1 KATGAYAFTLLD
13 EMTHANAS
21 GENSLTL
28 PTFTVNAV
36 DGDGDPASVTLNA
49 SVVDDIPSVTTSN
62 ENFSVDEDDLPAGT
76 DSSKESL
83 VINGTIADNV
93 NWGAD
98 GFGGV
103 TSVSVA
109 GGSPASVDNG
119 ATITLS
125 TVDWQLVVTKATGAY
140 AFTLLDE
147 MTHANASGENSLTLP
162 TFTVNAV
169 DGDGD
174 PASVTLNASVV
185 DDIPS
190 VTTANENFSVD
201 EDDLPAGSDSSKEP
215 LVINGTIADN
225 VNWGADG
232 FGGVT
237 GVSVAGG
244 SPASVDNG
252 TTITLS
258 TSDWQLSVTKATGA
272 YTFTLLDEMTH
283 ANAGG
288 ENSLTLPTFTV
299 TAVDG
304 DGDPASVTLNASVV
318 DDVPVARDNTI
329 TVTEGGVPPFNLI
342 LVVDTSGSMLYQIGT
357 NNQGS
362 PNRLELAKE
371 ALANMIDSYAA
382 LGVDLAITV
391 IDFATGAL
399 LIPQTTDPDV
409 AKASIQGLAT
419 DGGNTNYNAPLV
431 LAQDQLTNDLVN
443 LPDYEHRVYFLSD
456 GQPNVGNVP
465 AGWTSFINASGAE
478 VYAVG
483 LNVSGNAGAIAQLGL
498 VEDNGDSVTL
508 IDDPYDLDATL
519 QATVPQPAMGN
530 VVTDVDA
537 VDGVDNLG
545 ADGLLTVTQISF
557 VAADPSAYVGVADSI
572 VGNVVTFLVQ
582 GGTTGSISTPLG
594 GTLVVNANGSYSY
607 TPPNDVLVD
616 SQEVF
621 TYTIVDNDGD
631 TSSADLSINILDTS
645 PIIANVYEDGLPNG
659 LPDVGSN
666 VTTVAGSLAGA
677 VADSAGVVFSL
688 GSTGGLPALTADGV
702 AITYSVVDGP
712 TSDTLTA
719 KAGTETI
726 FTLVLQA
733 NGGYTFNLL
742 GAIDHA
748 SPSGDDQEL
757 KDLDLSSV
765 IVAKEGVTNVPLIR
779 DFIVQVEDD
788 VPVILATSNLI
799 YSNSSNPAGA
809 TGIFDYSTGADTR
822 GTGPFSA
829 SDSDFNTIGLTG
841 TVGGTAIT
849 SQSVTW
855 VSETASAATFDIE
868 FNYAPNPANPG
879 TTQEATGTLTFD
891 KVNGT
896 YTVSL
901 DEPIEGFSILKT
913 SASLSI
919 TGYETGGSVLD
930 NTQPAVSVAKLDNDF
945 YVQFRSAAEPGGG
958 TGGNNLQAGSSGTTV
973 FSNGELFTQAA
984 SWVSVSNSANGVAGD
999 TIGKGEVLDL
1009 TFHTTN
1015 PTGTVVANPDGR
1027 ADGIFLKFDGINSE
1041 DLVVVLKLIGDGGV
1055 KTTRAL
1061 VISNSDIATAGSSAA
1076 TLAALLAYGI
1086 TLDNNDGAIV
1096 IERNDYNGAG
1106 ENWQIYGAQILTS
1119 VEDITT
1125 SAALNFNSTIGDS
1138 GATNTGSTISF
1149 SGQTDNDVV
1158 KVSDIGLITTE
1169 TNTVDTE
1176 LDFQVGV
1183 KDADN
1188 DATSSTNLH
1197 VTIEAGT
1204 TFTGTANADVI
1215 QGSTASDTLSG
1226 LAGNDTLSGLAGD
1239 DVLIGGL
1246 GNDLLIGGADNDT
1259 YQWKAGN
1266 TGTDTIEG
1274 FVHNFNGNAQ
1284 GDRLD
1289 LSDLLSGESGQAGN
1303 IGNLLNFIDIS
1314 TANVSGGA
1322 GLDTVIKVS
1331 DTSTANPETSTEQ
1344 TIVLQDVNLYASY
1357 AAGNETS
1364 LILSMLGDGTLK
1376 VDAA

>member
-1 KATGAYAFTLLD
+1 VGSTSAT
-13 EMTHANAS
+13 S
-21 GENSLTL
+21 GGISAGNTVFSLS
-28 PTFTVNAV
+28 VNAGSGQV
-36 DGDGDPASVTLNA
+36 TLTQYQEINHDLPGSSSNYASQEELLGTGLVGLKLTATITDGDGDFASTNKVLDLGGKVA
-49 SVVDDIPSVTTSN
+49 FDD
-62 ENFSVDEDDLPAGT
+62 
-76 DSSKESL
+76 
-83 VINGTIADNV
+83 
-93 NWGAD
+93 D
-98 GFGGV
+98 G
-103 TSVSVA
+103 
-109 GGSPASVDNG
+109 
-119 ATITLS
+119 
-125 TVDWQLVVTKATGAY
+125 
-140 AFTLLDE
+140 
-147 MTHANASGENSLTLP
+147 P
-162 TFTVNAV
+162 T
-169 DGDGD
+169 
-174 PASVTLNASVV
+174 
-185 DDIPS
+185 
-190 VTTANENFSVD
+190 
-201 EDDLPAGSDSSKEP
+201 
-215 LVINGTIADN
+215 
-225 VNWGADG
+225 
-232 FGGVT
+232 
-237 GVSVAGG
+237 
-244 SPASVDNG
+244 
-252 TTITLS
+252 
-258 TSDWQLSVTKATGA
+258 
-272 YTFTLLDEMTH
+272 
-283 ANAGG
+283 
-288 ENSLTLPTFTV
+288 
-299 TAVDG
+299 
-304 DGDPASVTLNASVV
+304 
-318 DDVPVARDNTI
+318 ARDNTI
-329 TVTEGGVPPFNLI
+329 SVTEGGVPPFNLI

-357 NNQGS
+357 DNQGS
-362 PNRLELAKE
+362 PNRLDLAKE

-382 LGVDLAITV
+382 LGVPLAITV

-409 AKASIQGLAT
+409 AKFNIQNLAT

-431 LAQDQLTNDLVN
+431 LAQNQLTADLVN

-465 AGWTSFINASGAE
+465 AGWTSFVNASGAE

-483 LNVSGNAGAIAQLGL
+483 LSVSSNAGAIAQLGL
-498 VEDNGDSVTL
+498 VEDHGDAVTL

-519 QATVPQPAMGN
+519 QATVPLPSMGN
-530 VVTDVDA
+530 VITDIDPL
-537 VDGVDNLG
+537 DGVDSSG
-545 ADGLLTVTQISF
+545 ADASVTVTQVSF
-557 VAADPSAYVGVADSI
+557 VAADPSDYVGIADQIS
-572 VGNVVTFLVQ
+572 GNVVTFLVQ
-582 GGTTGSISTPLG
+582 GGTTGPITTPLG
-594 GTLVVNANGSYSY
+594 GTLVVNANGTYSY

-621 TYTIVDNDGD
+621 TYTIIDKDGD
-631 TSSADLSINILDTS
+631 TSSADLNINVLDTS

-659 LPDVGSN
+659 LPDLDSN
-666 VTTVAGSLAGA
+666 VIVVAGSLAGT
-677 VADSAGVVFSL
+677 VADSAGVTFSL
-688 GSTGGLPALTADGV
+688 GGTSGLPVLTADGV

-733 NGGYTFNLL
+733 GGSYTFNLL

-748 SPSGDDQEL
+748 SSSGDDQEL
-757 KDLDLSSV
+757 KSLDLSSV
-765 IVAKEGVTNVPLIR
+765 IVAKEGATNVPLIR

-788 VPVILATSNLI
+788 VPVILAASNLV

-809 TGIFDYSTGADTR
+809 AGIFDYSTGADTR
-822 GTGPFSA
+822 GSGPFSA
-829 SDSDFNTIGLTG
+829 SDSDFNTINLTG
-841 TVGGTAIT
+841 TVGGAAIT

-855 VSETASAATFDIE
+855 VSESASTATFDIE

-913 SASLSI
+913 STSLSI
-919 TGYETGGSVLD
+919 TGYETGSNVLD
-930 NTQPAVSVAKLDNDF
+930 NTQPVVSVAKLDNDF

-958 TGGNNLQAGSSGTTV
+958 TGGSNLQAGSSSTTV

-1009 TFHTTN
+1009 TFHTAN

-1027 ADGIFLKFDGINSE
+1027 ADGIFLKFDGINNE

-1086 TLDNNDGAIV
+1086 TLDQNDGAIV
-1096 IERNDYNGAG
+1096 IEHNDFNGAG

-1138 GATNTGSTISF
+1138 GGSSNTTSF
-1149 SGQTDNDVV
+1149 NNQTDNDVV

-1169 TNTVDTE
+1169 TNTLDTE
-1176 LDFQVGV
+1176 LNFQVGV

-1204 TFTGTANADVI
+1204 TFTGTASADVI
-1215 QGSTASDTLSG
+1215 QGST
-1226 LAGNDTLSGLAGD
+1226 GNDTLSGLAGD
-1239 DVLIGGL
+1239 DVLIGGK

-1259 YQWKAGN
+1259 FLWKAGD
-1266 TGTDTIEG
+1266 TGTDTVQG

-1289 LSDLLSGESGQAGN
+1289 LSELLSGEHAQAGDL
-1303 IGNLLNFIDIS
+1303 GNLLSYIDIS

-1322 GLDTVIKVS
+1322 ALDTVIKVS

-1344 TIVLQDVNLYASY
+1344 TIVLQDVNLYTSY
-1357 AAGNETS
+1357 SAGSNEGS
-1364 LILSMLGDGTLK
+1364 VILGMLNDGTLK